1 MNLYAYPRVSSEA
14 QADGTSLETQLAN
27 CEKYARETYGLA
39 IPKENVYIE
48 PGRTGA
54 NLDRPQLQALLRRIG
69 PGDIIIV
76 NTADRLTR
84 NMDGLFKVRSILQER
99 GAHCWSVK
107 DRLDVATADLSELLR
122 LVITGWFSQHD
133 LEKLTS
139 QMLVGRRARC
149 EEGEAAF
156 GGNTV
161 PFGYQVVKRQVS
173 AKHVGTFLEINPTEA
188 EVVRLIFDLFLN
200 QGLSSKAT
208 ALRLNELGTP
218 SPAAGRGKPSRGWYH
233 SRVRQILTSETY
245 AGLYHWGSIVI
256 PIPAIVTEGERLLAI
271 ARLAE
276 NTRMTK
282 CIDHLLAGKIRCG
295 LCQHTY
301 SATQAHYYCEGR
313 LHPKAL
319 NMARCP
325 APSLRASEIEGFVWR
340 RVQAL
345 TGDPD
350 RITRY
355 LSAQETAEGDNVE
368 AELLMLAGKIKSLE
382 REQLN
387 RERRFDRREIKR
399 AAYLAA
405 TAQCEAELANCHEQR
420 ASYETRRRAD
430 LVRRAQARTMQERL
444 TALQGA
450 IIRPDLPAIL
460 RREIVGGLVGEITVT
475 PEKLSIAYKLTAAP
489 IGEGGLVE
497 RGPAVPT
504 GVQLSVGQYSLVEV
518 FGLSEIAV
526 CPSVG

>member
-14 QADGTSLETQLAN
+14 QADGTSLETQLEN

-54 NLDRPQLQALLRRIG
+54 NLDRPQLQALLRRVG
-69 PGDIIIV
+69 PGDVIIV

-107 DRLDVATADLSELLR
+107 DRLDVATANLDDLLR

-133 LEKLTS
+133 LEKLS
-139 QMLVGRRARC
+139 DQMKVGRQARC

-156 GGNTV
+156 GNIA
-161 PFGYQVVKRQVS
+161 PFGFRFVKRQVS
-173 AKHVGTFLEINPTEA
+173 AKHVGTFLEIAPDEA
-188 EVVRLIFDLFLN
+188 EVVKLIFDLFLN

-208 ALRLNELGTP
+208 ALRLNELGIP

-256 PIPAIVTEGERLLAI
+256 PVPAIVTEGERLLAI

-276 NTRMTK
+276 NARMTK
-282 CIDHLLAGKIRCG
+282 CVDHLLAGKIRCG
-295 LCQHTY
+295 LCEHTY
-301 SATQAHYYCEGR
+301 SATGNRYYCEGR
-313 LHPKAL
+313 LHPAAL
-319 NMARCP
+319 NMARCL

-345 TGDPD
+345 ASDPD

-355 LSAQETAEGDNVE
+355 LSAQETAEGENVE
-368 AELLMLAGKIKSLE
+368 GELLMVVGKIKALE

-387 RERRFDRREIKR
+387 RERRFDRREIKK

-405 TAQCEAELANCHEQR
+405 TAQCEAELVNCHEQR

-450 IIRPDLPAIL
+450 IIRPDLPASL
-460 RREIVGGLVGEITVT
+460 RREIVGGLLGEITVT
-475 PEKLSIAYKLTAAP
+475 PEKLSIAYKLTAGPVREA
-489 IGEGGLVE
+489 GLVE

-504 GVQLSVGQYSLVEV
+504 GSQVSVGRYSFVET